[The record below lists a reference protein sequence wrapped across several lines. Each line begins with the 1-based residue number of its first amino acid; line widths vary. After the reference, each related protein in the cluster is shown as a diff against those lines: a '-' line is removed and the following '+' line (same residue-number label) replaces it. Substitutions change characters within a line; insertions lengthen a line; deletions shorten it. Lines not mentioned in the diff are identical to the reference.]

1 MGMFGLSAGDISLT
15 RNEDTWSQTIRDTVL
30 VSAYPLAAWIASSW
44 WRLLYEPLPPTGTRP
59 SVGWRM
65 AHELTAANQ
74 GFIWPRVVLASDT
87 ELIQIWSTTS
97 NAVDNQ
103 SVRYINHLDRPF
115 SVNLFEFEQT
125 AKTFVESV
133 IYRLNATGIVDTPL
147 ASLWQEVQ
155 EELSE
160 TCSSQY
166 RRCEAELG
174 FDPDDCPETLVEDAL
189 SLANRIGRKTFSE
202 VAPAYNKDVS
212 EAKPLSAIINEL
224 SEESGLEGK
233 PEVSIN
239 HSIAQEI
246 SKVPWQRANEVASY
260 LRDVI
265 NIGENSVTDDKLY
278 DLLGL
283 QKSKYEAWNPPIRQ
297 QISIAVPIKETG
309 FKFHPRKRHP
319 IAKRFELARF
329 IGDYLFYGNNGSSW
343 LASTDLRTS
352 RQKYQRAFA
361 AEFLC
366 PLSSLQAYLESD
378 YSESAIEDAAEHFSV
393 SSQTVESILENNGL
407 ISSPPS
413 VSYLETSLPY

>member
-265 NIGENSVTDDKLY
+265 NIGENPVTDDKLY